1 MILLRQA
8 VYAFMIPLLA
18 LGEANHWLTTTGN
31 FIQKCLILNKVNA
44 TDEKA
49 LPTIKK
55 CIQKRLLI
63 AVDRA
68 IYSEVIKVGDGVE
81 LVKMEGSKEDR
92 SLLKVG
98 RGLEDMDIETGG
110 GWKNHILRKLA
121 ELFRTHVLK
130 VKLATITPTREVEG
144 RGRRKKDMFG
154 HMLMFGL
161 VAAGLIVIPLGFKF
175 LAVLGGKALLLAKM
189 ALLLTSIQGLKKIAT
204 SNFNYGLYSTF
215 PAQHPTGHGPWHYDR
230 KWPYDPS
237 SEGGGYGNYGPGYD
251 ASRFD
256 ILHPR
261 RELIVHGTT

>member
-1 MILLRQA
+1 
-8 VYAFMIPLLA
+8 
-18 LGEANHWLTTTGN
+18 
-31 FIQKCLILNKVNA
+31 
-44 TDEKA
+44 
-49 LPTIKK
+49 
-55 CIQKRLLI
+55 
-63 AVDRA
+63 
-68 IYSEVIKVGDGVE
+68 
-81 LVKMEGSKEDR
+81 
-92 SLLKVG
+92 
-98 RGLEDMDIETGG
+98 
-110 GWKNHILRKLA
+110 
-121 ELFRTHVLK
+121 
-130 VKLATITPTREVEG
+130 
-144 RGRRKKDMFG
+144 MFG

-215 PAQHPTGHGPWHYDR
+215 PAQHPTGHGPCKGIERCFRHQGNDVDIELDIGGHYDR